1 MGNCRQ
7 DYFIASLYLN
17 TPAKIVPSQEVYTR
31 FGAIDLLAPP
41 AGKVF
46 ISFFLSKCYPLCDFS
61 VPHRNTGL
69 PNLQESYVGTL
80 FPRSVHNGPSSHI
93 YVIYTHCVCI
103 YGVIFLIFWPFLRF
117 FGIFT
122 VFIGFFSFLFS
133 FSFRFLFRFSLK
145 KR

>member
-1 MGNCRQ
+1 M
-7 DYFIASLYLN
+7 
-17 TPAKIVPSQEVYTR
+17 R

-41 AGKVF
+41 AGK
-46 ISFFLSKCYPLCDFS
+46 IIIDLFFSLFYPLNGFS

-103 YGVIFLIFWPFLRF
+103 YGVFFSYFWPFLRF
-117 FGIFT
+117 LWIFWD
-122 VFIGFFSFLFS
+122 FYRFYWIFYFSF
-133 FSFRFLFRFSLK
+133 
-145 KR
+145 